1 MCNDFMRAV
10 AKEEE
15 ETERISESVT
25 LTGFMVVLFAIF
37 LTQEAKVGLTRNR
50 IVCSQR
56 EVEILSELKIILEP
70 QNPIESLAKRH
81 CHAVP

>member
-1 MCNDFMRAV
+1 MAGSQRSSQRRIKGKGNRKSTRWPGYSKPDMRNDFIRAA

-15 ETERISESVT
+15 KTERISKSVT

-50 IVCSQR
+50 IG
-56 EVEILSELKIILEP
+56 
-70 QNPIESLAKRH
+70 SLA
-81 CHAVP
+81 A